1 MTADNKS
8 TLIAID
14 NLCRP
19 SKLDVGISKSIHAKS
34 AKWSQIQLHKKYMK
48 SLTRHL
54 LVSPNSLYTEG
65 HNKEPTY
72 FCL

>member
-34 AKWSQIQLHKKYMK
+34 AKWI
-48 SLTRHL
+48 
-54 LVSPNSLYTEG
+54 PNSVVQEVYEKF
-65 HNKEPTY
+65 N
-72 FCL
+72 